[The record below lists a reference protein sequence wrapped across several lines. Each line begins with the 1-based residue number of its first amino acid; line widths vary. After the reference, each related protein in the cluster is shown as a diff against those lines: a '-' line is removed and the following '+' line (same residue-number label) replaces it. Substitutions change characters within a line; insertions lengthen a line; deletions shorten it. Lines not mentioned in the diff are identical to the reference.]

1 MRSWMGR
8 VWVWGGR
15 VPGNA
20 STMGWSC
27 HEAQQVVDSV
37 GLGRRFV
44 SPYAIDAREAHGEP
58 RLVAG
63 RAREAARGGFPHQ
76 GGGGLPPPAATAG
89 RGVPPPPF
97 APRHRS
103 SGYTR
108 IDPVAAARRPP
119 AP

>member
-63 RAREAARGGFPHQ
+63 PPGGAPAGRPPPPAGRAPPP
-76 GGGGLPPPAATAG
+76 PPPAARRSVG
-89 RGVPPPPF
+89 PPLF
-97 APRHRS
+97 AP
-103 SGYTR
+103 
-108 IDPVAAARRPP
+108 APP
-119 AP
+119 TLRQHP

>member
-63 RAREAARGGFPHQ
+63 RP
-76 GGGGLPPPAATAG
+76 GGGARRRPPPPDGAGPPPPAPAVWG
-89 RGVPPPPF
+89 RVVHPPFRPAAALLPLTPTGRSVPP
-97 APRHRS
+97 
-103 SGYTR
+103 
-108 IDPVAAARRPP
+108 
-119 AP
+119 

>member
-63 RAREAARGGFPHQ
+63 RTGGARRGDLPHPV
-76 GGGGLPPPAATAG
+76 GGDPPPPAPAG
-89 RGVPPPPF
+89 WRVGAHPFFLPP
-97 APRHRS
+97 HRLLAGAEIS
-103 SGYTR
+103 L
-108 IDPVAAARRPP
+108 
-119 AP
+119 

>member
-63 RAREAARGGFPHQ
+63 RPGAALPSELPHPRSPDPA
-76 GGGGLPPPAATAG
+76 PPPAAG
-89 RGVPPPPF
+89 
-97 APRHRS
+97 
-103 SGYTR
+103 
-108 IDPVAAARRPP
+108 AAVGRRPLVRP
-119 AP
+119 STPLRRSTPR

>member
-63 RAREAARGGFPHQ
+63 GPGGAARGELQHP
-76 GGGGLPPPAATAG
+76 GG
-89 RGVPPPPF
+89 REPPPPGPSVGAGVG
-97 APRHRS
+97 APLF
-103 SGYTR
+103 
-108 IDPVAAARRPP
+108 VATP
-119 AP
+119 

>member
-1 MRSWMGR
+1 MRSRRARPRSMRSWMGR

-63 RAREAARGGFPHQ
+63 RPGDTVEGDLQHQFGRDLAHRAEAVGRVVAHP
-76 GGGGLPPPAATAG
+76 LVEPAQ
-89 RGVPPPPF
+89 
-97 APRHRS
+97 
-103 SGYTR
+103 
-108 IDPVAAARRPP
+108 
-119 AP
+119 